1 MIPRKPNFHEQQ
13 VNFYVVDLE
22 ILFCQMCSGLSLIW
36 NRIQLTY
43 GPKNLHGA
51 Q

>member
-1 MIPRKPNFHEQQ
+1 
-13 VNFYVVDLE
+13 
-22 ILFCQMCSGLSLIW
+22 MCSGLSLIW